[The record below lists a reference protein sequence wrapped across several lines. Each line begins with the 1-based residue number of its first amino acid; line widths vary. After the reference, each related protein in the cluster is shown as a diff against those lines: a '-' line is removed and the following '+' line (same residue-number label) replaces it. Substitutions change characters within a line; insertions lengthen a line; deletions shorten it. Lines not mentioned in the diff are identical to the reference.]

1 MIGKGNPL
9 WPHAFYTRV
18 GGPISLRKGDDV
30 FATCRYFNE
39 HEGMIGVGQA
49 SAFNLRNRQISNG
62 THRHYL

>member
-18 GGPISLRKGDDV
+18 GGPISLRGGDEV

-49 SAFNLRNRQISNG
+49 SAFN
-62 THRHYL
+62 